1 MMMTRK
7 EFWKWLALC
16 PAPEGYS
23 EDSGYFIAEDNGDE
37 VRVFFYFDI
46 EESDDD

>member
-1 MMMTRK
+1 MMTRK

-37 VRVFFYFDI
+37 SLHWTRTQQK
-46 EESDDD
+46 